1 MPKTKTYLGLDIGGT
16 KSAVIIGTSA
26 GKLSERM
33 EWPSNA
39 KLGQEK
45 MLSEIIVNAEK
56 VISKHPGISSVGVSI
71 GGPLDAKNGIIQSPP
86 NLPGWDNIPLKKI
99 LEEKF
104 SLPVHVDHDA
114 GACALAEYYWG
125 AAKNLHSVVYLTC
138 GTGFGLGLVFDG
150 SIYYGTHGHNC
161 EIGHARYAEEGPV
174 AFGKSGSFESYCAG
188 SSLGR
193 IASWKFPS
201 VWPKAP
207 TSEEIG
213 RLAEEGNY
221 EALQVVEINAKA
233 VGRACSLIA
242 DMLYPDIIILGSLAN
257 HLGEKWIDK
266 VKSVFH
272 DEVLPDARKVCKI
285 TPSVLGRQLQ
295 DYSAIAVAHK
305 MADTGRPSAEM
316 KKGKDFGSDKPRPPC
331 LHPFRV

>member
-1 MPKTKTYLGLDIGGT
+1 MIMLKTKTYLGLDIGGT
-16 KSAVIIGTSA
+16 KSAAIIGTSA
-26 GKLSERM
+26 GKISERI

-39 KLGQEK
+39 KLGQGK
-45 MLSEIIVNAEK
+45 MLSEIIEK
-56 VISKHPGISSVGVSI
+56 AKQMVSRYPEISSVGVSI
-71 GGPLDAKNGIIQSPP
+71 GGPLDASNGIIQSPP

-99 LEEKF
+99 LEEEF

-125 AAKNLHSVVYLTC
+125 AAKDLHSVVYLTC
-138 GTGFGLGLVFDG
+138 GTGFGIGLVIDG
-150 SIYYGTHGHNC
+150 NIYYGAHGHNC

-174 AFGKSGSFESYCAG
+174 AFGKAGSFESYCAG

-201 VWPKAP
+201 VWPNAP
-207 TSEEIG
+207 ASEEIG
-213 RLAEEGNY
+213 RLAEAGNH
-221 EALQVVEINAKA
+221 EALQVVEINAHA

-257 HLGEKWIDK
+257 HLGERWIGK
-266 VKSVFH
+266 VKGVFH
-272 DEVLPDARKVCKI
+272 DEILPDARKVCKI
-285 TPSVLGRQLQ
+285 TPSSLGKKLQ

-305 MADTGRPSAEM
+305 MADRGSPSAET
-316 KKGKDFGSDKPRPPC
+316 GKAP
-331 LHPFRV
+331 